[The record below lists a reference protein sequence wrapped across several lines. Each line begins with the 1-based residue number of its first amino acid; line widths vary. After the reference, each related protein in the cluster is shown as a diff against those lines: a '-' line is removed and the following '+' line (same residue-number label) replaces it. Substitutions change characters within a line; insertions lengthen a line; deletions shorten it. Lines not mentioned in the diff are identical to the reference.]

1 MYFLGNSKEM
11 NKKIVLGIVLIPIT
25 LYLAISST
33 IRLMEAQEGLKIAQ
47 HEYDV
52 TQQELAASYQ
62 ELDDL
67 LATATSN
74 QENIAIA
81 RQNLLDA
88 QAKMIDEQSG

>member
-1 MYFLGNSKEM
+1 M
-11 NKKIVLGIVLIPIT
+11 NKKLVLGIVLIPMM

-33 IRLMEAQEGLKIAQ
+33 IRLMDAQENVRIAE
-47 HEYDV
+47 HEV
-52 TQQELAASYQ
+52 EIAKQEYAAANQ
-62 ELDDL
+62 EIDDL

-88 QAKMIDEQSG
+88 QTRMIEE

>member
-1 MYFLGNSKEM
+1 M
-11 NKKIVLGIVLIPIT
+11 NKKLVLGIVLIPMM

-33 IRLMEAQEGLKIAQ
+33 IRLMDAQENVRIAEREVEIAKQ
-47 HEYDV
+47 EYAAAN
-52 TQQELAASYQ
+52 QEI
-62 ELDDL
+62 DDL

-88 QAKMIDEQSG
+88 QARMIEEQSG